1 MSPPLRPRAA
11 PTALLALCLTAATSA
26 AGPSLRM
33 ATPEPRGETLR
44 VKVALDGF
52 LAGDDELRESLSAGL
67 PVTVFLRWR
76 LLESRDNWWDRE
88 LTAGLVS
95 ERIYCD
101 LLEGSYTLFDA
112 RGRRAAV
119 CADLAALA
127 DALAAPRTLLLPL
140 PGPLPAGRRF
150 VLELEARLEP
160 VSDEEL
166 AALERWVA
174 GDGGGRS
181 GLLGDL
187 TGRSEELLRR
197 MAGFGGRSASA
208 RSPRFTDGG

>member
-1 MSPPLRPRAA
+1 MSSPLQRTRRVAA
-11 PTALLALCLTAATSA
+11 ALLALCLAAATAAA
-26 AGPSLRM
+26 APSLRM
-33 ATPEPRGETLR
+33 GVPEPWGEGLR
-44 VKVALDGF
+44 VDIALRGF
-52 LAGDDELRESLSAGL
+52 LDDELRESLSAGL
-67 PVTVFLRWR
+67 PVTLFLRWR
-76 LLESRDNWWDRE
+76 LFESRENWWDRE
-88 LTAGLVS
+88 LAAGLLS

-119 CADLAALA
+119 CADLAALE
-127 DALAAPRTLLLPL
+127 DALGAPRPLHLAL
-140 PGPLPAGRRF
+140 PGPLPADRRF

-174 GDGGGRS
+174 GEDGGRS

-197 MAGFGGRSASA
+197 MAGFGGRSASV
-208 RSPRFTDGG
+208 RSEIFAAGG